1 MSIVVLKKN
10 IKKYFEEHAAEIMCS
25 LAALSD
31 DRRAFE
37 SYLLLRK
44 KERADGMKRQL
55 NKEKKR
61 AGYAKR
67 K

>member
-25 LAALSD
+25 LATLSD
-31 DRRAFE
+31 DRSAFE

-44 KERADGMKRQL
+44 
-55 NKEKKR
+55 
-61 AGYAKR
+61 
-67 K
+67 